1 MILTDHKI
9 QEAFDNGDIIIDP
22 FEQKQLQPATYD
34 MRVGAEAVTSSSK
47 ELRKLDEKGFIIFQ
61 PGDFGFIITLEKIN
75 LSPNY
80 AARFGLRSALAR
92 KGLSA
97 TTGPQIDPGYEGR
110 LILGIT
116 NLTPNPVTLS
126 YGQDLISIEFHELP
140 GPAKHPYDG
149 PFQGVEHLRPEE
161 ISIVTE
167 KKGMLLSEMQETLSS
182 LSTNVGR
189 LTAEFSTFKWWIGT
203 AITLLGILI
212 GVVAIVK

>member
-9 QEAFDNGDIIIDP
+9 QKAIDDGGIFIDP
-22 FEQKQLQPATYD
+22 FDPKQLQPATYD

-47 ELRKLDEKGFIIFQ
+47 ELRKLDEKGFITFQ
-61 PGDFGFIITLEKIN
+61 PGDFGFIITMEKIK

-80 AARFGLRSALAR
+80 AARFGLRSSLAR

-97 TTGPQIDPGYEGR
+97 TTGPQIDPGYQGR
-110 LILGIT
+110 LILGIS

-126 YGQDLISIEFHELP
+126 HGEDLVSIEFHELP

-161 ISIVTE
+161 ISAVTE

-182 LSTNVGR
+182 LSANVGR
-189 LTAEFSTFKWWIGT
+189 LTDEFSTFKLWIG
-203 AITLLGILI
+203 ASIALLGILVA
-212 GVVAIVK
+212 VVAIIK